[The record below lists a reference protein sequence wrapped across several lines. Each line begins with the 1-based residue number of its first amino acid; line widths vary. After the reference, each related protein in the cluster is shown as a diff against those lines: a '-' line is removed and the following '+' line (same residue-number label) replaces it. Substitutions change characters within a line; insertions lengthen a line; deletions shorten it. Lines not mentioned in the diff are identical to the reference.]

1 VPGAVEPAQS
11 EKIVNNSNVSRPGAV
26 QFNRLRRFGWLHV
39 FVFAVSPW
47 RALPESFCTGAG
59 VRWHHPVEKA
69 LTDRTALSTAARRAV
84 AT

>member
-1 VPGAVEPAQS
+1 MPGAVEPAQS

-47 RALPESFCTGAG
+47 RALPESFFLRRKCSELRCCGAHSQNG
-59 VRWHHPVEKA
+59 
-69 LTDRTALSTAARRAV
+69 LIAAAV
-84 AT
+84 YAERH